1 MSLASR
7 NPSNEKAK
15 ALKYNETKGSD
26 KSRRTFIFDIWIL
39 RHEFILILFR
49 TERLREWIDRRVNKG
64 NNVPVFIRA
73 ILYAQTWILPS
84 RLKAWKY
91 IN

>member
-26 KSRRTFIFDIWIL
+26 KSRRTFIFDI
-39 RHEFILILFR
+39 
-49 TERLREWIDRRVNKG
+49 
-64 NNVPVFIRA
+64 
-73 ILYAQTWILPS
+73 
-84 RLKAWKY
+84 
-91 IN
+91 